1 LPVEGANTFSLVVNL
16 KTAAALGLTLPPV
29 LLLQVSEVLK

>member
-1 LPVEGANTFSLVVNL
+1 LPVEGADKFSLVVNL

-29 LLLQVSEVLK
+29 LLFQANEVLK